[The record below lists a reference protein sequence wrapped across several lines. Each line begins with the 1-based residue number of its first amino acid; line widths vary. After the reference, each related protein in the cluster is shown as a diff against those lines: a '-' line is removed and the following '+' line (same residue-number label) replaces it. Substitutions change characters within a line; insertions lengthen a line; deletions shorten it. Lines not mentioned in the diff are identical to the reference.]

1 MWPELIKLNGKDCLI
16 IDTEGLGSHEEGE
29 STDLKIFMLALLF
42 SSQLIYNSLG
52 SIDEQALESLSL
64 VIQLATLLQRQDKY
78 DTQELVNTFPS
89 FMWLIRDFSLKL

>member
-16 IDTEGLGSHEEGE
+16 IDTEGLGSLEEGE